1 MPITVVETVHSKNL
15 ERGELMDVFKEF
27 ERLMADRGAEPR
39 LDLACALISNAGDPA
54 HSVDSVVAGIDAI
67 ANSLMADDVPSMMKK
82 LFSPREFFGNSMN
95 YDDPANSLLGNVIES
110 KLGIPISLSVIAMSV
125 AERKGLS
132 MFGVGMPGHYLCA
145 TPAADGEPMY
155 FDPFHG
161 SGPLSAS
168 DCRSLYEG
176 LTGLANWS
184 DEFLNPATSRLTVVR
199 ILANLK
205 SIYRRKGDVDGIR
218 WVMRMRLAIPEIAA
232 SETTEFARLV
242 RGSN

>member
-1 MPITVVETVHSKNL
+1 MEKVRSRNL
-15 ERGELMDVFKEF
+15 ERGGGEMDVFSEF
-27 ERLMADRGAEPR
+27 DRIMADRGSEPR
-39 LDLACALISNAGDPA
+39 LDLACALISNAGDPT
-54 HSVDSVVAGIDAI
+54 HSVDSILAGIDAI
-67 ANSLMADDVPSMMKK
+67 SNNLIADDVPSMMNA
-82 LFSPREFFGNSMN
+82 LFSPLEYCGNFLN
-95 YDDPANSLLGNVIES
+95 YDEPANSFLGNVIES
-110 KLGIPISLSVIAMSV
+110 KLGIPISLSALAMSV
-125 AERKGLS
+125 ADRKGFP

-145 TPAADGEPMY
+145 TFTPDGEPLY

-184 DEFLNPATSRLTVVR
+184 EEFLNPVTSRLTVVR

-205 SIYRRKGDVDGIR
+205 SIYRRKGDVEGIR
-218 WVMRMRLAIPEIAA
+218 WVMRMRLSIPEIAA

>member
-1 MPITVVETVHSKNL
+1 
-15 ERGELMDVFKEF
+15 MDVFKEF
-27 ERLMADRGAEPR
+27 ERLMANRAAEPR
-39 LDLACALISNAGDPA
+39 LDLACALISNAGDST
-54 HSVDSVVAGIDAI
+54 HSVESVLAGIDALSD
-67 ANSLMADDVPSMMKK
+67 NLMADDVPSMKH
-82 LFSPREFFGNSMN
+82 LFSPRAFFGNSMN

-145 TPAADGEPMY
+145 TSAADGEPMY

-184 DEFLNPATSRLTVVR
+184 DEFLNPASSRLTVVR

>member
-1 MPITVVETVHSKNL
+1 
-15 ERGELMDVFKEF
+15 MDVFREF
-27 ERLMADRGAEPR
+27 AQLMADRGVEPQ
-39 LDLACALISNAGDPA
+39 LDLACALISNAGDPT
-54 HSVDSVVAGIDAI
+54 HSVDSVLAAVDKISKEVI
-67 ANSLMADDVPSMMKK
+67 ADDVPSMMKV

-110 KLGIPISLSVIAMSV
+110 KLGIPISLSVLALSV
-125 AERKGLS
+125 AERKGFS

-145 TPAADGEPMY
+145 TITADGEPIY

-161 SGPLSAS
+161 SRTLTAS

-184 DEFLNPATSRLTVVR
+184 GEFLNPATSRLTVIR

-205 SIYRRKGDVDGIR
+205 SIYRRKGDVEGIR

>member
-1 MPITVVETVHSKNL
+1 
-15 ERGELMDVFKEF
+15 MDVFREF
-27 ERLMADRGAEPR
+27 AQLMADRGVEPQ
-39 LDLACALISNAGDPA
+39 LDLACALISNAGDPT
-54 HSVDSVVAGIDAI
+54 HSVDSVLAAVDKISKEVI
-67 ANSLMADDVPSMMKK
+67 ADDVPSMMKV
-82 LFSPREFFGNSMN
+82 LFSPREFSGNSMN

-110 KLGIPISLSVIAMSV
+110 KLGIPISLSVLALSV
-125 AERKGLS
+125 AERKGFS

-145 TPAADGEPMY
+145 TIAANGDPVY

-161 SGPLSAS
+161 SGTLTAS

-184 DEFLNPATSRLTVVR
+184 GEFLNPATSRLTVIR

>member
-1 MPITVVETVHSKNL
+1 
-15 ERGELMDVFKEF
+15 MDVFKEF
-27 ERLMADRGAEPR
+27 AVLMADKGAEPR
-39 LDLACALISNAGDPA
+39 LDLACALISNAGNSL
-54 HSVDSVVAGIDAI
+54 HSVDSVLAGLDVIS
-67 ANSLMADDVPSMMKK
+67 NSINASDVPSMMKH
-82 LFSPREFFGNSMN
+82 LFSPRQFVGNALN
-95 YDDPANSLLGNVIES
+95 YDDPGNSFLGNVIET
-110 KLGIPISLSVIAMSV
+110 KLGIPISLSALALSV
-125 AERKGLS
+125 AERKGLA

-145 TPAADGEPMY
+145 TLGNNGEVVY

-161 SGPLSAS
+161 SGPLSFN
-168 DCRSLYEG
+168 DCRLLYEG

-184 DEFLNPATSRLTVVR
+184 SEFINPVSSRLTVVR

-205 SIYRRKGDVDGIR
+205 SIYRRKGDVEGIR

>member
-54 HSVDSVVAGIDAI
+54 HSVDSVLAGIDAI
-67 ANSLMADDVPSMMKK
+67 ANNLMADDVPSMMKK

-125 AERKGLS
+125 AERKGFP
-132 MFGVGMPGHYLCA
+132 MYGVGMPGHYLCA
-145 TPAADGEPMY
+145 TLGADGEPMY

-184 DEFLNPATSRLTVVR
+184 DEFLNSASSRLTVAR

-232 SETTEFARLV
+232 SEKSEFARLV

>member
-1 MPITVVETVHSKNL
+1 
-15 ERGELMDVFKEF
+15 MDVFKEF
-27 ERLMADRGAEPR
+27 SHLVADRGVEPR
-39 LDLACALISNAGDPA
+39 LDLACALISNAGDPS
-54 HSVDSVVAGIDAI
+54 HSVDSVLAAIDALSKSVI
-67 ANSLMADDVPSMMKK
+67 ADDVPSMMKV
-82 LFSPREFFGNSMN
+82 LFSPREFCGNSMD
-95 YDDPANSLLGNVIES
+95 YDSPANSFLGNVIAS
-110 KLGIPISLSVIAMSV
+110 KFGIPISLSVLAISV
-125 AERKGLS
+125 AERKGFS

-145 TPAADGEPMY
+145 TNSTAGEPVY

-161 SGPLSAS
+161 GGALSAA

-184 DEFLNPATSRLTVVR
+184 GEFLSPVTSRLTVIR

-205 SIYRRKGDVDGIR
+205 SIYRRKGDIEGIR

-232 SETTEFARLV
+232 LEMTEFARLV

>member
-1 MPITVVETVHSKNL
+1 
-15 ERGELMDVFKEF
+15 MDVFKEF
-27 ERLMADRGAEPR
+27 EQLMADRGTEPR
-39 LDLACALISNAGDPA
+39 LDLACALISFAGDPT
-54 HSVDSVVAGIDAI
+54 HSVDSVLAGIDAI
-67 ANSLMADDVPSMMKK
+67 SNNLFSEDVPSMMKY
-82 LFSPREFFGNSMN
+82 LFSPRKFFGNSMN

-145 TPAADGEPMY
+145 TLAAGGETVY

-184 DEFLNPATSRLTVVR
+184 EDFLNPVSSRLTVIRV
-199 ILANLK
+199 LANLK

-218 WVMRMRLAIPEIAA
+218 WVMRMRLSIPEIAA
-232 SETTEFARLV
+232 AETTEFARLV